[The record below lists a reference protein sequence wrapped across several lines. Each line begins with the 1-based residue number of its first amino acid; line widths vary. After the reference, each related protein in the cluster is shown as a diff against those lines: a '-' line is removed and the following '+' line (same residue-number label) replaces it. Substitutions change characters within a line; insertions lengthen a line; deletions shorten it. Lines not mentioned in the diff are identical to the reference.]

1 MSSPLQS
8 ELLKDFRELREG
20 VDKDGLY
27 RTRPFYYIGT
37 YTIMLVH
44 IVLVC
49 LHTIVLVHYYIGL
62 SVY

>member
-27 RTRPFYYIGT
+27 RTRPFYYIGMC
-37 YTIMLVH
+37 TILLVH

-49 LHTIVLVHYYIGL
+49 L
-62 SVY
+62 